1 LWLDEW
7 LATSPSRAQV
17 RDDLA
22 TLERQVSD
30 LQTEASTPTN
40 ELVDPSQA
48 CGKNNPDAA

>member
-1 LWLDEW
+1 MNSHLCRGLLA
-7 LATSPSRAQV
+7 LATSLNPRRAQV

-40 ELVDPSQA
+40 ELVDPS
-48 CGKNNPDAA
+48 